1 MTTPLLNIHASELAA
16 APRPPAP
23 WARLLRE
30 PLLHFVVLGGLL
42 FAADHFLIA
51 RTDDPH
57 LIVVSAEVDSEAIQT
72 FKAARGH
79 DPNDEE
85 LTALRRVW
93 LDNEVLYREGLALQV
108 DKGDPA
114 IRERVIFK
122 ALSVIDANVKLPPAD
137 DNMLRQWFEAHRAK
151 YDEPARYDFDEAA
164 LSGESPEA
172 AVRDFVKELNN
183 GTPGDAKAG
192 LRVFKAR
199 PHDNLVQSY
208 GAELAEALEKATP
221 GQWQAL
227 HTRDGWRAMRLDTVY
242 APKPASFDT
251 LRGVVLQDW
260 TDATASE
267 QRTAAVRA
275 LAKKY
280 KVKHEVPS
288 KDDAE

>member
-1 MTTPLLNIHASELAA
+1 MTTPLLNLHSSELAH
-16 APRPPAP
+16 APQPPAA
-23 WARLLRE
+23 WGQVLRE
-30 PLLHFVVLGGLL
+30 PLLHFIVLGALL

-51 RTDDPH
+51 RVDDPH
-57 LIVVSAEVDSEAIQT
+57 TIVVSSEVDSEAIQT

-79 DPNDEE
+79 DPNQEE

-108 DKGDPA
+108 DKGDAA

-122 ALSVIDANVKLPPAD
+122 ALSVVDANVKVPPAD
-137 DNMLRQWFEAHRAK
+137 DNTLRGWFEAHRAK
-151 YDEPARYDFDEAA
+151 YDEPARYDFEEAA
-164 LSGESPEA
+164 LSGQNPEDT
-172 AVRDFVKELNN
+172 VRDFVKDLNN

-199 PHDNLVQSY
+199 PLENLLQSY
-208 GAELAEALEKATP
+208 GAELADALVKAPP

-227 HTRDGWRAMRLDTVY
+227 HTRDGWRALRLNAVY
-242 APKPASFDT
+242 PPKPAQFDA

-260 TDATASE
+260 TDATAAE

-280 KVKHEVPS
+280 KVKHEVPAQ
-288 KDDAE
+288 DDSE